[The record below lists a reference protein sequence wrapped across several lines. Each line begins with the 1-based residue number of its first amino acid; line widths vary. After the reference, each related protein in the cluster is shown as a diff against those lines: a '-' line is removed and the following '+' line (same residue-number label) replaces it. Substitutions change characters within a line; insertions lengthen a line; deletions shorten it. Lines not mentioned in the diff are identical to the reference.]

1 MISGEIGS
9 GTVHEFMQVLFQ
21 ERSWG
26 SMAESETY
34 VRYRFN

>member
-21 ERSWG
+21 ERSWV
-26 SMAESETY
+26 SMAESGDQL
-34 VRYRFN
+34 RYRFN